1 MPPIAVAHYTSQ
13 TTLDPA
19 ILNGVQQ
26 NAMTE
31 FTVVKK
37 GEEIQFDSAFSSLE
51 IAKYYL
57 TENMSFSNFA
67 MDLVEKNK
75 LSEKQIAWV
84 HFLAT
89 EHLNKELHKETLPA
103 EFKDVVEKMY
113 AKVKANSRK
122 FQVRLPGG
130 FTISTVTKG
139 VNVGAVYIFEG
150 GEYLGKITK
159 EGVLELKVPN
169 EEVKAL
175 LEDANENLLRLAQLY
190 GHESGNCSVCGR
202 TLNDPLS
209 VQMGIGPV
217 CAKRFS

>member
-1 MPPIAVAHYTSQ
+1 
-13 TTLDPA
+13 
-19 ILNGVQQ
+19 
-26 NAMTE
+26 MTE
-31 FTVVKK
+31 FTVVKQ
-37 GEEIQFDSAFSSLE
+37 GEEINFDSAFSSLE

-67 MDLVEKNK
+67 MDLVEKSK

-103 EFKDVVEKMY
+103 EFKSLVEKMY
-113 AKVKANSRK
+113 AKVKENSRK

-130 FTISTVTKG
+130 VTISTVTKG
-139 VNVGAVYIFEG
+139 ANVGAVYIFENN
-150 GEYLGKITK
+150 EYLGKITK
-159 EGVLELKVPN
+159 EGVLEIKSPN

-209 VQMGIGPV
+209 VQMGIGPI
-217 CAKRFS
+217 CAKKFS